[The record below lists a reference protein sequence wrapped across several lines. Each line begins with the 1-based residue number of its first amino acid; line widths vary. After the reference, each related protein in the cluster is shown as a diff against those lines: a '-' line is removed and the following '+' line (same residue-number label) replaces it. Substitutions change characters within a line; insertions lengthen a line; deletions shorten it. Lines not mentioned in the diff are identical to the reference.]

1 LADDPAQ
8 ITLLINMVNWVI
20 AVESAFKSQNLP
32 KALADQ
38 KELLNELI
46 KMVQGDLTKPM
57 RQKIACMIT
66 MDAHSRDIIA
76 KLTQQGCEGTRP
88 FRVAIPDETLLG
100 AAAQ

>member
-1 LADDPAQ
+1 
-8 ITLLINMVNWVI
+8 MVNWVI
-20 AVESAFKSQNLP
+20 AVEAAFKSANLP

-38 KELLNELI
+38 KNLLHELI

-76 KLTQQGCEGTRP
+76 KLINKGVKEQDHFEWQSQMKPYWEQQLN
-88 FRVAIPDETLLG
+88 DY
-100 AAAQ
+100 